1 MIGRGEVAGGVVHH
15 DVEPTVVGDD
25 PVDDTLHRGRV
36 ADVTRVDVHVDA
48 VGLELRRRRVER
60 LLLAAGD
67 GDASAVTTEG
77 AADLLADP
85 GGTPGDERDLPGEQ
99 IGTEGG
105 LRGIG
110 HAPILAEP
118 PGDAR
123 KPRSGAPSGEPASD
137 GSPPPR

>member
-1 MIGRGEVAGGVVHH
+1 MIPSTTRCTAA
-15 DVEPTVVGDD
+15 
-25 PVDDTLHRGRV
+25 RV
-36 ADVTRVDVHVDA
+36 ADVARVDVHVDA
-48 VGLELRRRRVER
+48 LGLELRRRRVER

-67 GDASAVTTEG
+67 GDASAVTTED

-85 GGTPGDERDLPGEQ
+85 GGTPGDERDLSGEQ

-118 PGDAR
+118 LGDAQSPGPAR
-123 KPRSGAPSGEPASD
+123 RSGEPASD